1 LVSIN
6 LAANGLSEIH
16 GPIIAKIIQTHQQK
30 KDELKWLRS
39 LRSDNTDFDKIRT
52 LKQLIL
58 AHNELCGS
66 GIKDIARVIKNDT
79 YLRCLDFRGN
89 RILAKEIDELYSS
102 FKEND
107 TLFNVD
113 LRENPGLSEKM
124 ARTFALKMLANYTRI
139 SNES

>member
-1 LVSIN
+1 MVSIN

-16 GPIIAKIIQTHQQK
+16 GPIIAKIVQTHQQK

>member
-16 GPIIAKIIQTHQQK
+16 GPIIAKIVQTHQQK

>member
-1 LVSIN
+1 MVSIN